1 MAWIKLAA
9 LLVVLVGVGVFI
21 AGRVGL
27 LRGTSPTDLGV
38 KDGRLKA
45 PSLTPN
51 SVSSQTLL
59 HPNHPMRVYA
69 QIAPLPLLGTGS
81 NSGAQTLAALARL
94 VQETPGGRVVES
106 SDSYLR
112 AEFTSPMLRF
122 VDDTE
127 FWFDAA
133 NQRVEVRSAS
143 HLGRKDF
150 GVNRGRVE
158 ALRDKLSKLPDPS

>member
-1 MAWIKLAA
+1 MAWIKLAL
-9 LLVVLVGVGVFI
+9 LLVVLLGVGLFV
-21 AGRVGL
+21 AGRMGM
-27 LRGTSPTDLGV
+27 LRGTAPTDLGV
-38 KDGRLKA
+38 KDGRLQP

-59 HPNHPMRVYA
+59 HADHPMRVYA
-69 QIAPLPLLGTGS
+69 QIAPLPLRGS
-81 NSGAQTLAALARL
+81 GPQTLAALARL
-94 VQETPGGRVVES
+94 VEQTPGGRVVELT
-106 SDSYLR
+106 DNYLR

-133 NQRVEVRSAS
+133 NQRVDVRSAS
-143 HLGRKDF
+143 RLGRKDF

-158 ALRDKLSKLPDPS
+158 ALREKLSALPDPG

>member
-1 MAWIKLAA
+1 MAWIKLASIV
-9 LLVVLVGVGVFI
+9 VVLIGVGLFL

-27 LRGTSPTDLGV
+27 LRGTPPNDLGV

-45 PSLTPN
+45 PSTTPN

-59 HPNHPMRVYA
+59 HADHPMRVYA
-69 QIAPLPLLGTGS
+69 QIAPLPLLGTGGS
-81 NSGAQTLAALARL
+81 SGAQTIKALTRL
-94 VQETPGGRVVES
+94 VEETPGGRVVES
-106 SDSYLR
+106 GDTYLR
-112 AEFTSPMLRF
+112 AEFTSGMLRF

-133 NQRVEVRSAS
+133 NQRIDVRSAS
-143 HLGRKDF
+143 RLGRKDF

-158 ALRDKLSKLPDPS
+158 ALRDKLSKLPNLS